1 MLNSIKDDGK
11 GGTSPQYNREYSG
24 NLKSDGVKGTK
35 QGPVGD
41 PSHDQY
47 LISYGNS
54 DYHSH
59 ASGTRST
66 KKIGYSYAWQQG
78 PSVQDIRTAKG
89 NEIVFGM
96 GSGIIY
102 KYNKNGGFATIPIST
117 FK

>member
-1 MLNSIKDDGK
+1 MEKVAHLPKITGSILEISSLMVSKALSK
-11 GGTSPQYNREYSG
+11 VLLVTRLTINIS
-24 NLKSDGVKGTK
+24 
-35 QGPVGD
+35 
-41 PSHDQY
+41 Y

-102 KYNKNGGFATIPIST
+102 KYNKNGVFATIPISI

>member
-1 MLNSIKDDGK
+1 MMEKVAHLPKITGSILEISSLMVSKALSK
-11 GGTSPQYNREYSG
+11 VLLVTRLTIN
-24 NLKSDGVKGTK
+24 
-35 QGPVGD
+35 
-41 PSHDQY
+41 
-47 LISYGNS
+47 ISYLMGIQT
-54 DYHSH
+54 YHSH

-102 KYNKNGGFATIPIST
+102 KYNKNGVFATIPISI